1 MKFLRDNWAWVLVP
15 TLIFAVAAAL
25 VLRLFSGDP
34 EGGFRYPL

>member
-25 VLRLFSGDP
+25 VLWSLSGET
-34 EGGFRYPL
+34 EGSFRYPL